1 MTLQEVEQP
10 RGEEAMREAELD
22 DDVKERDEFIERLL
36 QRDEGKTRKYDKK
49 VSESVWRPL
58 TQRAGGS
65 GRLRQKDRRENM

>member
-49 VSESVWRPL
+49 VSESV
-58 TQRAGGS
+58 
-65 GRLRQKDRRENM
+65 